1 MTCISD
7 HAKVLL
13 IYYKV
18 VLRKTDEWDK
28 YNYEEVEE
36 LYTDLKSAEERAE
49 SFAEESEYFVDV
61 EEVRIIQD
69 DKRIYTMS
77 YYLEHF

>member
-18 VLRKTDEWDK
+18 ILREPDEWNK
-28 YNYEEVEE
+28 YNYEEIEE
-36 LYTDLKSAEERAE
+36 LYADLKSAEERAE
-49 SFAEESEYFVDV
+49 SFAEGSEFFSDV
-61 EEVRIIQD
+61 EEVRVIQD
-69 DKRIYTMS
+69 GNRIYTMS
-77 YYLEHF
+77 YYLKHY

>member
-7 HAKVLL
+7 HAEVLL

-18 VLRKTDEWDK
+18 IWRKPDEWNN
-28 YNYEEVEE
+28 YNFEEVEE
-36 LYTDLKSAEERAE
+36 LYIDLKDAEERAE
-49 SFAEESEYFVDV
+49 KLAEESEYFVDV

-69 DKRIYTMS
+69 GKRIHTMS
-77 YYLEHF
+77 YYLKHF

>member
-18 VLRKTDEWDK
+18 VLRKIDEWND
-28 YNYEEVEE
+28 YEEVEE
-36 LYTDLKSAEERAE
+36 LYADLKDAEERAE

>member
-18 VLRKTDEWDK
+18 TWRKPDEWDN
-28 YNYEEVEE
+28 YNYEEIEE
-36 LYTDLKSAEERAE
+36 LYADLKDAQERAE
-49 SFAEESEYFVDV
+49 ELSEGSEYFVDV
-61 EEVRIIQD
+61 DEVRIIQD
-69 DKRIYTMS
+69 DKRIHTIS
-77 YYLEHF
+77 YYLGHF

>member
-18 VLRKTDEWDK
+18 VLRKTDEWNK

-49 SFAEESEYFVDV
+49 SFVEESEFSVDV
-61 EEVRIIQD
+61 EEVRVIQD
-69 DKRIYTMS
+69 DKRIYTTS
-77 YYLEHF
+77 YYLEYF